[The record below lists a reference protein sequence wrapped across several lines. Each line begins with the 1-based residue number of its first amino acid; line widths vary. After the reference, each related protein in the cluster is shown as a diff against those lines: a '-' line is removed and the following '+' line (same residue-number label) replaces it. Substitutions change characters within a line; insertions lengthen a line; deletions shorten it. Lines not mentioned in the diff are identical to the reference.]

1 LFCSCAGSLLEG
13 VDEAGAEKLLE
24 ELDSLVDELVSLVD
38 SVVDDSVVDDS
49 VVEDSVVLSTA
60 LLELAVVGASLLWF
74 NTQIPAPTGI
84 ATIKK
89 SKTKTIV
96 KKSEFPRFCFL
107 CWDLDAESS
116 YSVS

>member
-1 LFCSCAGSLLEG
+1 MFSCCAGSLLDG
-13 VDEAGAEKLLE
+13 VVEAGAELLLLDE

-49 VVEDSVVLSTA
+49 VVEDSVVLSTV

-84 ATIKK
+84 ATI
-89 SKTKTIV
+89 V